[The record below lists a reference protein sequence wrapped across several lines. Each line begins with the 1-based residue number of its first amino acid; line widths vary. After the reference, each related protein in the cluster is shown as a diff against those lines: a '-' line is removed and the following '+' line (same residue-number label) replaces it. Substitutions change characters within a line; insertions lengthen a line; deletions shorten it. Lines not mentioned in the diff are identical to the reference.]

1 MSSPLADALRPDK
14 LSDVVGQHHLIDE
27 GAPLRRIIEG
37 GNIPN
42 LIFYGPSGVGKTT
55 IAKIIAS
62 KTGRLLRKLNGT
74 TCSTADLREIF
85 SETDTLSGR
94 NGILLYLDE
103 IQYLNKKQQQTLLQY
118 IEDGSI
124 TLIASTTEN
133 PYFYIYSAILSR
145 CTVFEFKPLDT
156 SDVLKA
162 VNRAFIKA
170 KEIYKK
176 DFSIDEGVS
185 LLISQRCAGDV
196 RRALNMVE
204 VLTLS
209 ADEHLT
215 LKLAQSVAVSAPVR
229 YDKDADEHYD
239 ILSAFQKSMRGS
251 DENAALFYLARLLEA
266 GDLISAC
273 RRLMVTACEDVG
285 LAYPSI
291 IPIVKSACDMALQL
305 GLPEARIPLA
315 DAVILICTSPKSN
328 SGIEAI
334 DSAIADIRAGRGQ
347 SIPSHLMDGH
357 YEGAKKLGHSIGYL
371 YPHAYNGW
379 IEQQYLPDDI
389 KDRVYYQFKNNKMEQ
404 AALSYRRLQRGK

>member
-1 MSSPLADALRPDK
+1 MSSPLADALRPDRPE
-14 LSDVVGQHHLIDE
+14 DIVGQHHLIDE

-55 IAKIIAS
+55 IAKLIAS
-62 KTGRLLRKLNGT
+62 KTGKLLRKLNGT
-74 TCSTADLREIF
+74 TCSTADLRDIF

-133 PYFYIYSAILSR
+133 PYFYVYSAILSR
-145 CTVFEFKPLDT
+145 CTVFEFKPVGA

-170 KEIYKK
+170 KEIYGKE
-176 DFSIDEGVS
+176 FTIDEKVPQ
-185 LLISQRCAGDV
+185 LISQRCGGDV
-196 RRALNMVE
+196 RRALNTVE

-209 ADEHLT
+209 ADKELT
-215 LKLAQSVAVSAPVR
+215 PEMAQSVAVTSPVR
-229 YDKDADEHYD
+229 YDRDGDEHYD

-266 GDLISAC
+266 GDLISSC

-291 IPIVKSACDMALQL
+291 ISIVKSACDMALQL

-315 DAVILICTSPKSN
+315 DAVILVCTSPKSN
-328 SGIEAI
+328 SGMEAI
-334 DSAIADIRAGRGQ
+334 DAAISDVHAGKGQ
-347 SIPSHLMDGH
+347 NIPSHIMDGH
-357 YEGAKKLGHSIGYL
+357 YEGAKKLGHSRGYL
-371 YPHAYNGW
+371 YPHAHGGW
-379 IEQQYLPDDI
+379 ISQQYLPDDI
-389 KDRVYYQFKNNKMEQ
+389 KDRVYYEFKNNKMEQ
-404 AALSYRRLQRGK
+404 AALNYRKIQRGK